1 MALIFG
7 FTVLATISIFYYF
20 FVCDTF
26 SSSHDSVL
34 FHNEKTRRKRFNIS
48 ISIFRITVYY
58 FLLYLYN
65 QQNDKKE
72 KVLVNKDLTEK
83 AKEDL
88 KIIELA
94 LTKGDPRAYNTL
106 MSKYR
111 DPIFFMLYERVND
124 RELAKELTI
133 EAFGKAFN
141 KLDSYTPKFAFS
153 TWLYS
158 IARNNCIDYLRKK
171 KLPTYSIDTMIEHD
185 EGSQTATDIPYQ
197 GDGPE
202 KKMMNKQRIQILR
215 NIVEQLKPNYRELV
229 KLRYFKEYS
238 YKEISVE
245 LEIPIG
251 TVKAQL
257 FRSREQLFKILSGK
271 KDTF

>member
-1 MALIFG
+1 M
-7 FTVLATISIFYYF
+7 
-20 FVCDTF
+20 
-26 SSSHDSVL
+26 
-34 FHNEKTRRKRFNIS
+34 
-48 ISIFRITVYY
+48 
-58 FLLYLYN
+58 
-65 QQNDKKE
+65 
-72 KVLVNKDLTEK
+72 VNKKLTEK

-94 LTKGDPRAYNTL
+94 LATGDPRAYNNL

-111 DPIFFMLYERVND
+111 DPIFFMLYEIVNNK
-124 RELAKELTI
+124 ELAKELTI

-141 KLDSYTPKFAFS
+141 KLDSYTPNFAFS
-153 TWLYS
+153 TWLFS
-158 IARNNCIDYLRKK
+158 IAKNNCIDYLRKK
-171 KLPTYSIDTMIEHD
+171 KLPTYSIDDTIVKQEGLETAIE
-185 EGSQTATDIPYQ
+185 IPFQ

-202 KKMMNKQRIQILR
+202 KKMINKQRIQILR
-215 NIVEQLKPNYRELV
+215 NIVEQLKPNYRKLV

-238 YKEISVE
+238 YEEISTE
-245 LEIPIG
+245 LDLPIG

>member
-1 MALIFG
+1 M
-7 FTVLATISIFYYF
+7 V
-20 FVCDTF
+20 
-26 SSSHDSVL
+26 
-34 FHNEKTRRKRFNIS
+34 ER
-48 ISIFRITVYY
+48 
-58 FLLYLYN
+58 
-65 QQNDKKE
+65 E
-72 KVLVNKDLTEK
+72 LTEK

-94 LTKGDPRAYNTL
+94 LTKGDPRAYNKL

-141 KLDSYTPKFAFS
+141 KLNSYTPKYAFS
-153 TWLYS
+153 TWLFS

-171 KLPTYSIDTMIEHD
+171 KLPTFSIDAKIEHS
-185 EGSQTATDIPYQ
+185 EGSQTSIDIQ
-197 GDGPE
+197 DHSDGPE
-202 KKMMNKQRIQILR
+202 RKMMNKQRIQILR
-215 NIVEQLKPNYRELV
+215 NIVEQLKPNYRDLV

-238 YKEISVE
+238 YEEISEE
-245 LEIPIG
+245 LKIPIG

-257 FRSREQLFKILSGK
+257 FRSREQLFKILAGK
-271 KDTF
+271 KDSF

>member
-1 MALIFG
+1 M
-7 FTVLATISIFYYF
+7 
-20 FVCDTF
+20 
-26 SSSHDSVL
+26 
-34 FHNEKTRRKRFNIS
+34 
-48 ISIFRITVYY
+48 
-58 FLLYLYN
+58 
-65 QQNDKKE
+65 
-72 KVLVNKDLTEK
+72 VNKKLTEK

-94 LTKGDPRAYNTL
+94 LATGDPRAYNNL

-111 DPIFFMLYERVND
+111 DPIFFMLYERVNNK
-124 RELAKELTI
+124 ELAKELTI

-141 KLDSYTPKFAFS
+141 KLDSYTPNFAFS
-153 TWLYS
+153 TWLFS
-158 IARNNCIDYLRKK
+158 IAKNNCIDYLRKK
-171 KLPTYSIDTMIEHD
+171 KLPTYSIDDTIVKK
-185 EGSQTATDIPYQ
+185 EGLETAVEIPFQ

-202 KKMMNKQRIQILR
+202 KKMINKQRIQILR
-215 NIVEQLKPNYRELV
+215 NIVEQLKPNYRKLV

-238 YKEISVE
+238 YEEISTE
-245 LEIPIG
+245 LDLPIG

>member
-1 MALIFG
+1 L
-7 FTVLATISIFYYF
+7 V
-20 FVCDTF
+20 
-26 SSSHDSVL
+26 
-34 FHNEKTRRKRFNIS
+34 ERK
-48 ISIFRITVYY
+48 
-58 FLLYLYN
+58 
-65 QQNDKKE
+65 
-72 KVLVNKDLTEK
+72 LTEK

-94 LTKGDPRAYNTL
+94 LTKGDPRAYNKL

-124 RELAKELTI
+124 KELAKELTI

-141 KLDSYTPKFAFS
+141 KLHSYTQQYAFS
-153 TWLYS
+153 TWLFS

-171 KLPTYSIDTMIEHD
+171 KLPTFSIDAMIEHG
-185 EGSQTATDIPYQ
+185 EGSQTSIDIP
-197 GDGPE
+197 DHSEGPE

-215 NIVEQLKPNYRELV
+215 NIVEQLKPNYRALV

-238 YKEISVE
+238 YQEISEE
-245 LEIPIG
+245 LKIPIG

-257 FRSREQLFKILSGK
+257 FRSREQLFKILAGK
-271 KDTF
+271 KDFL

>member
-1 MALIFG
+1 M
-7 FTVLATISIFYYF
+7 
-20 FVCDTF
+20 
-26 SSSHDSVL
+26 
-34 FHNEKTRRKRFNIS
+34 
-48 ISIFRITVYY
+48 
-58 FLLYLYN
+58 
-65 QQNDKKE
+65 
-72 KVLVNKDLTEK
+72 VNKKLTEK

-94 LTKGDPRAYNTL
+94 LTTGDPRAYNNL

-111 DPIFFMLYERVND
+111 DPIFFMLYERVNNK
-124 RELAKELTI
+124 ELAKELTI

-141 KLDSYTPKFAFS
+141 KLDSYTPNFAFS
-153 TWLYS
+153 TWLFS
-158 IARNNCIDYLRKK
+158 IAKNNCIDYLRKK
-171 KLPTYSIDTMIEHD
+171 KLPTYSIDDTIVKKEGLETAIE
-185 EGSQTATDIPYQ
+185 IPFQ

-202 KKMMNKQRIQILR
+202 KKMINKQRIQILR
-215 NIVEQLKPNYRELV
+215 NIVEQLKPNYRKLV

-238 YKEISVE
+238 YEEISTE
-245 LEIPIG
+245 LDLPIG